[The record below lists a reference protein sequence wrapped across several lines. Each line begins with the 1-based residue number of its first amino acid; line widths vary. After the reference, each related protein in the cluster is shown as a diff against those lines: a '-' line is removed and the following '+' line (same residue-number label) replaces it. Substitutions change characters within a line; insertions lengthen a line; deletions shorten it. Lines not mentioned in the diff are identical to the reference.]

1 MAKRDVTAKVR
12 LARKVE
18 TPGVSDVVLDFVPDY
33 SDGRNKS
40 WASATPAL
48 SLTMTVTDSV
58 AKQFDLDK
66 YYTLTFSEN
75 TEDDSVT
82 EKTGDSVTET
92 AINKADSEDEAK

>member
-1 MAKRDVTAKVR
+1 
-12 LARKVE
+12 
-18 TPGVSDVVLDFVPDY
+18 
-33 SDGRNKS
+33 
-40 WASATPAL
+40 
-48 SLTMTVTDSV
+48 MTVKDSV